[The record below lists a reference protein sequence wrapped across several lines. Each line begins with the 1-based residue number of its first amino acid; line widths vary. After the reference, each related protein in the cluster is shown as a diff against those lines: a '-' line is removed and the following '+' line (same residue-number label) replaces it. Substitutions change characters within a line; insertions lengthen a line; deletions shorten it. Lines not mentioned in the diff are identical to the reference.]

1 MDLKIEK
8 ENLSTRMS
16 SLGVLV
22 IDINSTNSIVEI
34 NTKKIDG
41 TNRSLFLGATH
52 SEKKITV
59 SGYYY
64 VENELQDEYMKDKLN
79 GTFA

>member
-34 NTKKIDG
+34 NTKK
-41 TNRSLFLGATH
+41 
-52 SEKKITV
+52 
-59 SGYYY
+59 
-64 VENELQDEYMKDKLN
+64 
-79 GTFA
+79 

>member
-34 NTKKIDG
+34 NTK
-41 TNRSLFLGATH
+41 NRR
-52 SEKKITV
+52 
-59 SGYYY
+59 
-64 VENELQDEYMKDKLN
+64 N
-79 GTFA
+79 